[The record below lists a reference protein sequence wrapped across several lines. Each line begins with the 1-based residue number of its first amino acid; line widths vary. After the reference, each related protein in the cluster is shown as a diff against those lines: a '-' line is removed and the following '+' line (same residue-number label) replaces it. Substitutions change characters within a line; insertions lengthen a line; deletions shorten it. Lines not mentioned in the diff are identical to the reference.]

1 MKQLITFESA
11 PKILSKAT
19 VVGRKEMQGPLSSYF
34 DISDESDKFG
44 KSTFEQAESEMQR
57 LAFEAAIKGAKLGN
71 KDIGAVFAGD
81 LANQCTG
88 SSYGLASF
96 GIPFFG
102 LYGACSTMAESLMLA
117 ALTVDRKVY
126 PVAAAVAS
134 SHNSAAE
141 RQFRYPLEYGSQRPP
156 SAQWTVTAAAAFVVG
171 ENDGGEG
178 SVHIVDAF
186 PGKIVDMGITDQSDM
201 GAAMA
206 PAAAQSIADYL
217 AETGRKASDF
227 DMILTGDL
235 GREGHALCRELLARN
250 GVKTGNELG
259 DCGMMIYDGE
269 KQDTH
274 SGGSGCGCSG
284 AVTAGYVME
293 LFRRDKINDMLLC
306 GTGALMSP
314 SALQQGL
321 SIAGIGHIVHLKKGD
336 TVAF

>member
-1 MKQLITFESA
+1 MKQLITFKNA
-11 PKILSKAT
+11 PCILSKAA
-19 VVGRKEMQGPLSSYF
+19 VVGRKEMQGPLSKYF
-34 DISDESDKFG
+34 DASDETDKFG
-44 KSTFEQAESEMQR
+44 KPTFEQAESEMQR
-57 LAFEAAIKGAKLGN
+57 LALETALKKAGLDPKAV
-71 KDIGAVFAGD
+71 GAVFAGD

-88 SSYGLASF
+88 SSYGLSSF

-102 LYGACSTMAESLMLA
+102 LYGACSTMAEGLMLA
-117 ALTVDRKVY
+117 ALTVDRGVY

-156 SAQWTVTAAAAFVVG
+156 SAQWTVTAAAAFVLG
-171 ENDGGEG
+171 ESDDRDA
-178 SVHIVDAF
+178 VRIVEAF

-217 AETGRKASDF
+217 AESGHRASDF

-235 GREGHALCRELLARN
+235 GKEGHALCRELLARN
-250 GVKTGNELG
+250 GVETGDELG
-259 DCGMMIYDGE
+259 DCGMMIFDGE

-284 AVTAGYVME
+284 AVLAGYVME
-293 LFRRDKINDMLLC
+293 QFRRGRISDVLLC

-321 SIAGIGHIVHLKKGD
+321 SIAGIGHIVRLKKGD
-336 TVAF
+336 TV

>member
-1 MKQLITFESA
+1 MHQLIRFENA
-11 PKILSKAT
+11 PRILSKAT
-19 VVGRKEMQGPLSSYF
+19 VVGRKEMQGPLAQYF
-34 DISDESDKFG
+34 DISDETDKFG
-44 KSTFEQAESEMQR
+44 KKTFEQAENEMQR
-57 LAFEAAIKGAKLGN
+57 LALEAALKRA
-71 KDIGAVFAGD
+71 DVQPSDVGAVFAGD

-117 ALTVDRKVY
+117 SLAVDRNVY
-126 PVAAAVAS
+126 PIAAAVAS

-156 SAQWTVTAAAAFVVG
+156 SAQWTVTAAAAFLLG
-171 ENDGGEG
+171 EDDGSGEG
-178 SVHIVDAF
+178 VHIVDAF

-217 AETGRKASDF
+217 KESGKKMSDF
-227 DMILTGDL
+227 DMVLTGDL
-235 GREGHALCRELLARN
+235 GQEGHVLCRELLARN
-250 GVKTGNELG
+250 GVESGDEFG
-259 DCGMMIYDGE
+259 DCGIMIFDGE

-274 SGGSGCGCSG
+274 CGGSGCGCSG

-293 LFRRDKINDMLLC
+293 QFRLGKVHDVLLC

-321 SIAGIGHIVHLKKGD
+321 SIAGIGHIVHL
-336 TVAF
+336 ARR

>member
-1 MKQLITFESA
+1 
-11 PKILSKAT
+11 
-19 VVGRKEMQGPLSSYF
+19 MQGPLSMYF
-34 DISDESDKFG
+34 DASDDTDKFG
-44 KSTFEQAESEMQR
+44 KPTFEQAESEMQR
-57 LAFEAAIKGAKLGN
+57 LALETALKKAKLQPS
-71 KDIGAVFAGD
+71 DVGAVFAGD

-88 SSYGLASF
+88 SSYGLSSF
-96 GIPFFG
+96 GIPYFG

-156 SAQWTVTAAAAFVVG
+156 SAQWTVTAAAAFVLG
-171 ENDGGEG
+171 EDDGASD
-178 SVHIVDAF
+178 SVRIVEAF

-217 AETGRKASDF
+217 AETGHRASDF
-227 DMILTGDL
+227 DLILTGDL
-235 GREGHALCRELLARN
+235 GKEGHSICRELLARN
-250 GVKTGNELG
+250 GVPTGDEFG
-259 DCGMMIYDGE
+259 DCGMMIFDGE

-274 SGGSGCGCSG
+274 AGGSGCGCSG

-293 LFRRDKINDMLLC
+293 QFRRGRISDMLLC

-321 SIAGIGHIVHLKKGD
+321 SIAGIGHIVRLKKGN

>member
-1 MKQLITFESA
+1 MKQLITFKNA
-11 PKILSKAT
+11 PRIVSKAA
-19 VVGRKEMQGPLSSYF
+19 VVGRKEKQGPLGMYF
-34 DISDESDKFG
+34 DISDETDKFG
-44 KSTFEQAESEMQR
+44 KPTFEQAESEMQR
-57 LAFEAAIKGAKLGN
+57 LALENALRKAK
-71 KDIGAVFAGD
+71 IQPSEVGAVFAGD

-88 SSYGLASF
+88 SSYGLSSF

-102 LYGACSTMAESLMLA
+102 LYGACSTMAEGVMLA
-117 ALTVDRKVY
+117 ALTVDRSVY
-126 PVAAAVAS
+126 PISAAVAS

-156 SAQWTVTAAAAFVVG
+156 SAQWTVTAAAAFVIG
-171 ENDGGEG
+171 EDDG
-178 SVHIVDAF
+178 SFDAVRIVEAF

-217 AETGRKASDF
+217 AETGHRASDF
-227 DMILTGDL
+227 DLILTGDL
-235 GREGHALCRELLARN
+235 GKEGHALCRELLSRN
-250 GVKTGNELG
+250 GVETGEEFG
-259 DCGMMIYDGE
+259 DCGMMIFDGE

-274 SGGSGCGCSG
+274 SGGSGCGCSA

-293 LFRRDKINDMLLC
+293 QFRRGRITDMLLC

-321 SIAGIGHIVHLKKGD
+321 SIAGIGHIVRLRKGH
-336 TVAF
+336 ARS